1 MGYKH
6 NIEDIIDT
14 GTRLFRKKG
23 YYHVGVKEILET
35 SGIPKGS
42 FYNFFD
48 NKEDFAVQGI
58 VAYGASSLDYIQSF
72 LRNESFTPLERLKN
86 LYTDIIQGNIAD
98 GMDAGCMINVLSM
111 DVGAHNKQIGD
122 AANIAFSKWLEE
134 IALCVKQA
142 QAADEIRKD
151 FTPLEIAEYLH
162 AGTYGGF
169 SRMKVTHSVD
179 YLKRW
184 YDMTFEFISVK
195 HPLPHPHS

>member
-6 NIEDIIDT
+6 NIEDIIDK

-23 YYHVGVKEILET
+23 YYHVGIKEILET

-42 FYNFFD
+42 FYNFFKT
-48 NKEDFAVQGI
+48 KEDFAVKGI
-58 VAYGASSLDYIQSF
+58 AVYGASSLEYIQSF
-72 LRNESFTPLERLKN
+72 LHDVSYSPLERLKN

-111 DVGAHNKQIGD
+111 DVGAQNQQIGD
-122 AANIAFSKWLEE
+122 AANKAFNKWLEE
-134 IALCVKQA
+134 IALCVKKA
-142 QAADEIRKD
+142 QDAGEIRQD

-184 YDMTFEFISVK
+184 FDMTFEFISVK
-195 HPLPHPHS
+195 HPLPHSHS